1 MLKLIKLYY
10 SILSVVSP
18 KTASNSAFELF
29 QKVRKKDI
37 RDREQPFYEK
47 ANHFNVTYKKENLDC
62 YEFGREHK
70 DVVVL
75 VHGWDSNAGSMFGFI
90 DKLLADNKRVIAF
103 NLPGHAF
110 YKEGKTNYLECKEAF
125 QLIIN
130 NLNDEYDRIS
140 FISHSFG
147 SGIVA
152 YGLSELNIKVDK
164 LVILTSP
171 NFIIEIFKEF
181 KDMIGL
187 GDKAFKILTD
197 KASGLL
203 GEDVYNVST
212 EGKLQLVNF
221 NEALLIHD
229 KNDKVIPFANTIS
242 INSTVK
248 NTSIESY
255 ENIGHYRMLWND
267 DVINKSITFVS

>member
-10 SILSVVSP
+10 QILSVISP
-18 KTASNSAFELF
+18 KIASNSAFELF

-37 RDREQPFYEK
+37 RKREEPFYDK
-47 ANHFNVTYKKENLDC
+47 ASHYKVSYKKENLDC
-62 YEFGREHK
+62 YEFGKEHK
-70 DVVVL
+70 DVVIL

-90 DKLLADNKRVIAF
+90 DKLLDNKKRVIAF

-125 QLIIN
+125 ELIVN
-130 NLNDEYDRIS
+130 GLHDYDRIS

-164 LVILTSP
+164 LVLLTSP
-171 NFIIEIFKEF
+171 NFVVEIFKDF
-181 KDMIGL
+181 KKIIGL
-187 GDKAFKILTD
+187 GDKAFELMVE

-203 GEDVYNVST
+203 GEDVKKVST
-212 EGKLQLVNF
+212 EDKLQLVDF
-221 NEALLIHD
+221 NKALLIHD

-242 INSTVK
+242 INNTLK
-248 NTSIESY
+248 NSSIESY

-267 DVINKSITFVS
+267 DVIQKSVSFVS

>member
-10 SILSVVSP
+10 TLLSILSP
-18 KTASNSAFELF
+18 KLASNSAFELF

-37 RDREQPFYEK
+37 REREQPFYDK
-47 ANHFNVTYKKENLDC
+47 ALHYVVKYNKEDLDC
-62 YEFGREHK
+62 YEFGKEYK

-90 DKLLADNKRVIAF
+90 DKLLADKKRVIAF

-125 QLIIN
+125 ELIVN
-130 NLNDEYDRIS
+130 NLDVYDRIS

-147 SGIVA
+147 SGVVA

-164 LVILTSP
+164 LVLLTSP
-171 NFIIEIFKEF
+171 NFVIEIFKDF
-181 KDMIGL
+181 KNMIGL
-187 GDKAFKILTD
+187 GDKAFELMAN

-203 GEDVYNVST
+203 GEDVKKVST
-212 EGKLQLVNF
+212 EDKLQLVDF

-229 KNDKVIPFANTIS
+229 KNDKIIPFANTIS
-242 INSTVK
+242 INKAVK
-248 NTSIESY
+248 NSRIESF

-267 DVINKSITFVS
+267 DVIQKSIAFVS